1 MKTLIAIPCLDM
13 IPVDF
18 ASSLINLHKPDD
30 TAYAFHANSLIY
42 DSRNTFVANAI
53 EKGYDRILW
62 LDSDMVFE
70 PDLLERLSNIIDSH
84 MDRRRVNPYGIEYVT
99 ALAFKR
105 RMPTSPVIYK
115 ELDYGTDENGII
127 YANAVS
133 YKDYPKDSL
142 FEIAG
147 SGCGA
152 VLMTTHLLE
161 RVWERFGPPFQPMIQ
176 MGEDLAFC
184 YRAAQL
190 GYKMYCD
197 SRIKAGHVGQM
208 VYTESIYLN
217 QQKGETET

>member
-18 ASSLINLHKPDD
+18 ASSLINLRKPDD

-42 DSRNTFVANAI
+42 DSRNMFSANAI

-62 LDSDMVFE
+62 LDSDMLIM
-70 PDLLERLSNIIDSH
+70 PDTLERLNRD
-84 MDRRRVNPYGIEYVT
+84 MDENNLDYVS
-99 ALAFKR
+99 ALCFKR
-105 RMPTSPVIYK
+105 HLPTSPCVYK
-115 ELDYGTDENGII
+115 KLVYKQNKDGTV
-127 YANAVS
+127 NA
-133 YKDYPKDSL
+133 KAETMWDYPKDTL
-142 FEIAG
+142 FECAG
-147 SGCGA
+147 TGFGA
-152 VLMTTHLLE
+152 VLTKTEMLKD
-161 RVWERFGPPFQPMIQ
+161 VWEHYGPPFQPMIQ

-190 GYKMYCD
+190 GYKLYCD